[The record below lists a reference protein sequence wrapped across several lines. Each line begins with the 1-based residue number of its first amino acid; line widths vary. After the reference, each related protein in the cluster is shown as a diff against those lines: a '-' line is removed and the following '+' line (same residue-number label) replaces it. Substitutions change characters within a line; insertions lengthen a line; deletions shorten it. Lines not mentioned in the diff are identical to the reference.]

1 MILWINGAFG
11 SGKTQT
17 AFEINRRL
25 ENSFVYDPENIGYF
39 LRKNMPREIIQG
51 NFQDQPLWR
60 TFNYEII
67 KTIYANFGGHI
78 IIPMTIYNKNY
89 YDEIIGKLLREDAK
103 ICHFILGAS
112 KAVILKRLSRRLER
126 KNSWAAQQI
135 DLCLRGFDEL
145 KENSV
150 YIDTDALAINE
161 VAETVAEKAGIK
173 LQEDRDAEIIRKIKR
188 AMTQIKHIRWLF

>member
-39 LRKNMPREIIQG
+39 FRKNMPQEIIQG

-60 TFNYEII
+60 AFNYEII
-67 KTIYANFGGHI
+67 KTIYASHGGHI

-89 YDEIIGKLLREDAK
+89 YDEIIGKLLREETK

-112 KAVILKRLSRRLER
+112 KAVILKRLSKRLER

-145 KENSV
+145 KENSI
-150 YIDTDALAINE
+150 YIDTDALTINE
-161 VAETVAEKAGIK
+161 VAETVAERAGIK

-188 AMTQIKHIRWLF
+188 AMTQIKHIRRLF